1 VVALYHIV
9 CRDTDRYRMDMF
21 TNEKTDSATVAVMF
35 EMVCGK
41 ISEVDV
47 EYEYLPFKINREFG
61 FVTDKVRGEVR
72 YIGEYDSSDVDA
84 IISYRRR
91 SINARIP
98 SFMDFREIIR
108 SFHKER
114 IMIREAKVYR
124 FNVLAMHIR
133 ILLDREHSM
142 NRLVF
147 EKGNMFCAISI
158 VDEERMLLEF
168 AEADRDLEVLINFL
182 PNESVRITRGKV
194 ENLGKEELFAL
205 VERKKHCH
213 SVARKRWR
221 YRWR

>member
-1 VVALYHIV
+1 
-9 CRDTDRYRMDMF
+9 MDMF

-35 EMVCGK
+35 EMVCGQ

-84 IISYRRR
+84 IISYRRG
-91 SINARIP
+91 SINARVP

-108 SFHKER
+108 SFR
-114 IMIREAKVYR
+114 RRRVMIREAKVYR

-133 ILLDREHSM
+133 VLLGREHSM
-142 NRLVF
+142 GWLVF
-147 EKGNMFCAISI
+147 EKRNMFCAIPI
-158 VDEERMLLEF
+158 VDEESMLLEF